1 MKNKLV
7 LSSRLDSLT
16 IIYRWIEH
24 LLINK
29 VNEKELRNILLITQE
44 MVTNSI
50 LHGNQ
55 SVIEKNVIVEVFIK
69 QKNIT
74 VEIEDEGEG
83 IKRLPSKEE
92 AKELD
97 YLTEN
102 GRGLKLAVL
111 MTKSIELHGNRI
123 KLIFNRNNEG

>member
-1 MKNKLV
+1 MRNRLV
-7 LSSRLDSLT
+7 LSSKLDSIL
-16 IIYRWIEH
+16 IIYRWMEH
-24 LLINK
+24 LLINN

-44 MVTNSI
+44 MATNSI

-55 SVIEKNVIVEVFIK
+55 GVIEKNLIIEVFIK

-111 MTKSIELHGNRI
+111 MTEKIELHGNRI
-123 KLIFNRNNEG
+123 KLIFNRNNKG